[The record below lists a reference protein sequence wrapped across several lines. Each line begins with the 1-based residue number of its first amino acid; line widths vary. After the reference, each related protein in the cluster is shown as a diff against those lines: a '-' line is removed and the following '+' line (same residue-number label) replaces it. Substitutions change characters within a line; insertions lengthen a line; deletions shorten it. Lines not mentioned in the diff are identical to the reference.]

1 MRRTTICRSSQT
13 LLTAL
18 VAAPLL
24 VTALGAQ
31 DTTHVDTTRVDTT
44 RVEGAQGQ
52 IPTSHVVVRGETLWS
67 IAQTYYGDPLLWPE
81 IYRLNTAVVEDPHWI
96 YPGEELLLAPAT
108 TLAQAPTDTATTVP
122 QGHAADTVHADTVKA
137 RGDTIAAVA
146 DTSAVVDTTVVE
158 PPPPAVAETYQ
169 TIFDRARPRSAEI
182 RDILRAYNSTAYHPV
197 RRGEYYSAGWLT
209 ENENLPWAKVLG
221 NTARP
226 SIPALAEHTTAGEF
240 EEIAIE
246 PPRHA
251 SYHVGDSLL
260 VARLD
265 RDEVGWGQVVVPLGV
280 GRVTSVQP
288 HQILAQVVMQFGRIH
303 DGHLALP
310 LEPYK
315 DPGNVRP
322 TPVAQGLEA
331 RLVDSRDQHPLVG
344 VQQIYFIDKGR
355 AEGVTPGDLFEIY
368 RPATGD
374 PRSASEEVRVQL
386 LIVHTREHSAS
397 GLVVGVANPDVAPG
411 MPVRLVKKMPS

>member
-1 MRRTTICRSSQT
+1 MRRTTICRSSQA

-18 VAAPLL
+18 VAVPLL

-52 IPTSHVVVRGETLWS
+52 IPTSHVVARGETLWS
-67 IAQTYYGDPLLWPE
+67 IAQMYYGDPLLWPE
-81 IYRLNTAVVEDPHWI
+81 VYRLNTAVVEDPHWI

-122 QGHAADTVHADTVKA
+122 QGNAADTVHADTVKA
-137 RGDTIAAVA
+137 GADTIAAPV
-146 DTSAVVDTTVVE
+146 DTSLVE
-158 PPPPAVAETYQ
+158 PPPPPAVAESYQ

-182 RDILRAYNSTAYHPV
+182 RDILSANNNTLYHPV

-209 ENENLPWAKVLG
+209 ENQSLPWAKVLG
-221 NTARP
+221 NTAQ
-226 SIPALAEHTTAGEF
+226 PAIHELAEHTSAGEF

-246 PPRHA
+246 PRRHA

-265 RDEVGWGQVVVPLGV
+265 RDEAGWGQVVVPLGV

-288 HQILAQVVMQFGRIH
+288 RQILAQVVMQFGRIH

-355 AEGVTPGDLFEIY
+355 AEGVTPGDVFEIY
-368 RPATGD
+368 RPASGD

-397 GLVVGVANPDVAPG
+397 GLVVGVANPDVARG

>member
-1 MRRTTICRSSQT
+1 MRRTTICRSSQA

-18 VAAPLL
+18 MAAPLI

-52 IPTSHVVVRGETLWS
+52 IPTSHVVARGETLWS
-67 IAQTYYGDPLLWPE
+67 IAQMYYGDPLLWPE
-81 IYRLNTAVVEDPHWI
+81 VYRLNTAVVEDPHWI

-122 QGHAADTVHADTVKA
+122 QGNAADTVHADTVKA
-137 RGDTIAAVA
+137 GADTIAAPV
-146 DTSAVVDTTVVE
+146 DTSLVE
-158 PPPPAVAETYQ
+158 PPPPPAVAESYQ

-182 RDILRAYNSTAYHPV
+182 RDILSANNNTVYHPV

-209 ENENLPWAKVLG
+209 ENQSLPWAKVLG
-221 NTARP
+221 NTAQ
-226 SIPALAEHTTAGEF
+226 PAIHELAEHTSAGEF

-246 PPRHA
+246 PRRHA

-265 RDEVGWGQVVVPLGV
+265 RDEAGWGQVVVPL
-280 GRVTSVQP
+280 
-288 HQILAQVVMQFGRIH
+288 GRIH

-315 DPGNVRP
+315 DP
-322 TPVAQGLEA
+322 E
-331 RLVDSRDQHPLVG
+331 
-344 VQQIYFIDKGR
+344 
-355 AEGVTPGDLFEIY
+355 
-368 RPATGD
+368 RPAHAGGAGA
-374 PRSASEEVRVQL
+374 R
-386 LIVHTREHSAS
+386 
-397 GLVVGVANPDVAPG
+397 GAPG
-411 MPVRLVKKMPS
+411 RFPRPAPAGRGAADLLHRQGPRRGRHSGRCLRDLPARERGSTLGVRRGPRAAADRSYARAFGLGPGHRCGEPRRGAGDAGAPRQEDAFLAARGARDRAPRR